1 MVRAVLSLSV
11 VLLLE
16 VFLLEILGCQCEICC
31 VHMEFAC
38 VSSTSVFA
46 SAPGSRCHVV
56 ACRSSYV
63 VEPGLD
69 LCLRCGAV
77 LLLIGQRGVA
87 GDVVN
92 VADVDVVSRAF
103 LSFFGSCCSM
113 LSVFLSLAF
122 FVRTVLFVRW

>member
-1 MVRAVLSLSV
+1 MSPVPLSLRV
-11 VLLLE
+11 HPGVGHVL
-16 VFLLEILGCQCEICC
+16 
-31 VHMEFAC
+31 
-38 VSSTSVFA
+38 
-46 SAPGSRCHVV
+46 

-92 VADVDVVSRAF
+92 VVNVADVDVVSRAL
-103 LSFFGSCCSM
+103 LSPFGSCCSM
-113 LSVFLSLAF
+113 LSVFLSLTV
-122 FVRTVLFVRW
+122 FVRTVLFVLLVNVLSG